1 MYALRWTW
9 KGHNYGHIVIMQ
21 NDGNG
26 AYLYDPQTN
35 EKYVSQEEIGNFLKD
50 GMRFARIDLT
60 NCTIN
65 EKFCDKIMKGA
76 KKNG

>member
-1 MYALRWTW
+1 MYALRWGWQGRTS
-9 KGHNYGHIVIMQ
+9 GHIVMMM
-21 NDGNG
+21 NDGQG

-35 EKYVSQEEIGNFLKD
+35 TKYSTKKEIGNFLKD

-76 KKNG
+76 RKNG